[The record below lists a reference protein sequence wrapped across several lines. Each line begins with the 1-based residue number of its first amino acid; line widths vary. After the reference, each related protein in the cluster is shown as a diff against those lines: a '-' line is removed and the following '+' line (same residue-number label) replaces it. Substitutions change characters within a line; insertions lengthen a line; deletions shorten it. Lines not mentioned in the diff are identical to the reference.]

1 MAEAV
6 DLIKE
11 FKSAKP
17 PEKAVI
23 ILGVA
28 AVGGVAF
35 YLWRKGSA
43 AATTATTAQGQ
54 TGGQAAGFPT
64 TVNGTPV
71 LPAGVNPVFD
81 QNGNLIAF
89 QNQPPPAPPPPP
101 VQTGPSQNQL
111 TTQQLLKGESFR
123 PVPPLPKIVTPT
135 GMIASNTM
143 VTKTANKKRV
153 V

>member
-1 MAEAV
+1 MAETA

-11 FKSAKP
+11 FKNAKP

-23 ILGVA
+23 ILGIV

-35 YLWRKGSA
+35 YLWRKGNA
-43 AATTATTAQGQ
+43 ASTTATTAQSQ
-54 TGGQAAGFPT
+54 TGQAAGFPT
-64 TVNGTPV
+64 TASGTPV

-101 VQTGPSQNQL
+101 VQTGPVPSPNQL
-111 TTQQLLKGESFR
+111 TMQQLIKSESFR
-123 PVPPLPKIVTPT
+123 PVPPLR
-135 GMIASNTM
+135 MIPSNTAI
-143 VTKTANKKRV
+143 TKTAKKRV
-153 V
+153 M